1 MQSRSPGNAW
11 LTFPVWTSLS
21 VASAMSLLAALLV
34 VVVGGPSTAAP
45 APAAAPAAAQAAA
58 CAPVL
63 LLGVEGPRDK
73 RAPGATFSPAL
84 MQVGE
89 TFRARA
95 AATGRGVELV
105 RVSTGGAKPE
115 KLVGTA
121 LKSKATKAV
130 TVASAN
136 AWMGKV
142 GKGQARAAAA
152 LASAA
157 AACPSQQ
164 IVLAGYSQGAT
175 ALHRSLASFQS
186 TYGARLMGAI
196 LVGDADK
203 VRGTNATIV
212 GAPAASRRGR
222 GIGTRLL
229 GNTVDAPASATG
241 TPVISVCSRG
251 DVVCDLRGNPAGKA
265 VEKHRGYGSG
275 GGAAAVAS
283 AAATMWSRVASW
295 ARASVTTVRV
305 PLNQPF
311 SRQLAADVDPA
322 YAVEWSQISGL
333 PAWASLSPSGLLD
346 RHRPGRGGEPHGQL
360 RGPDHQPAV
369 AVLRTA
375 PSSSPPRT
383 RSRW

>member
-1 MQSRSPGNAW
+1 
-11 LTFPVWTSLS
+11 
-21 VASAMSLLAALLV
+21 
-34 VVVGGPSTAAP
+34 
-45 APAAAPAAAQAAA
+45 
-58 CAPVL
+58 
-63 LLGVEGPRDK
+63 
-73 RAPGATFSPAL
+73 

-89 TFRARA
+89 TFRAKA

-105 RVSTGGAKPE
+105 RVATGGAKPE

-121 LKSKATKAV
+121 LKSKATQAV

-157 AACPSQQ
+157 AACPNQQ

-186 TYGARLMGAI
+186 AYGARLMGAI

-241 TPVISVCSRG
+241 TPVISVCSKG

-275 GGAAAVAS
+275 AGAAAVAS
-283 AAATMWSRVASW
+283 AAASMWSRVASW

-311 SRQLAADVDPA
+311 SRQLTADVDP
-322 YAVEWSQISGL
+322 GL
-333 PAWASLSPSGLLD
+333 GALRRVVADQRSARLGVPQPQRTAH
-346 RHRPGRGGEPHGQL
+346 RHRTGRGGEL
-360 RGPDHQPAV
+360 RRSATRSGPPT
-369 AVLRTA
+369 RRRPTPTA
-375 PSSSPPRT
+375 RSSSPPRT